1 MGKYNFTRTTKNNI
15 KYLDLIQNNMIEHS
29 NLLDKVW
36 YVKDNQIS
44 EVTIV
49 SKTRDSY
56 YGTEKVIKIVKDNTL
71 LDVALSTLF
80 YTQEEACNYI
90 LDKVNTEIS
99 SVENT
104 MNTVIQSL
112 GELYNLRHSIEAVIK
127 NLSKQ

>member
-1 MGKYNFTRTTKNNI
+1 
-15 KYLDLIQNNMIEHS
+15 MIEHS

-56 YGTEKVIKIVKDNTL
+56 YSTEKVIKIVKDNTL

-80 YTQEEACNYI
+80 YTQEEVYNYV

-112 GELYNLRHSIEAVIK
+112 VELYNLRHSIEAVIK

>member
-1 MGKYNFTRTTKNNI
+1 
-15 KYLDLIQNNMIEHS
+15 MIEHS

-44 EVTIV
+44 KVTIV

-80 YTQEEACNYI
+80 YTQKEACNYV

-99 SVENT
+99 NVENT

-112 GELYNLRHSIEAVIK
+112 VELYNLRHSIEAVIK

>member
-1 MGKYNFTRTTKNNI
+1 
-15 KYLDLIQNNMIEHS
+15 MIEHS

-80 YTQEEACNYI
+80 YTQEEAYNYV

-112 GELYNLRHSIEAVIK
+112 VELYNLRHSIEAIIK
-127 NLSKQ
+127 NLSK

>member
-1 MGKYNFTRTTKNNI
+1 
-15 KYLDLIQNNMIEHS
+15 MIEHS

-36 YVKDNQIS
+36 YIKDNQIS

-80 YTQEEACNYI
+80 YTQEEAYNYV

-112 GELYNLRHSIEAVIK
+112 VELYNLRHSIEAVIK
-127 NLSKQ
+127 NLSK

>member
-1 MGKYNFTRTTKNNI
+1 
-15 KYLDLIQNNMIEHS
+15 MIES
-29 NLLDKVW
+29 FNLLDKVW
-36 YVKDNQIS
+36 YVKGNQIS

-80 YTQEEACNYI
+80 YTQEEAYNYV

-112 GELYNLRHSIEAVIK
+112 VELYNLRHSIEAVIK

>member
-1 MGKYNFTRTTKNNI
+1 
-15 KYLDLIQNNMIEHS
+15 MIEHS

-44 EVTIV
+44 KVTIV

-80 YTQEEACNYI
+80 YTQEEAYNYV

-112 GELYNLRHSIEAVIK
+112 VELYNLRHSIEAVIK

>member
-1 MGKYNFTRTTKNNI
+1 
-15 KYLDLIQNNMIEHS
+15 MIGHS

-80 YTQEEACNYI
+80 YTQEEAYNYV
-90 LDKVNTEIS
+90 LGKVNTEIS

-112 GELYNLRHSIEAVIK
+112 VELYNLRHSIEAVIK

>member
-1 MGKYNFTRTTKNNI
+1 
-15 KYLDLIQNNMIEHS
+15 MIEHS

-36 YVKDNQIS
+36 YVKGNQIN

-49 SKTRDSY
+49 SKIRNSY

-80 YTQEEACNYI
+80 YTQEEAYNYV

-112 GELYNLRHSIEAVIK
+112 VELYNLRHSIEAVIK

>member
-1 MGKYNFTRTTKNNI
+1 
-15 KYLDLIQNNMIEHS
+15 MIEHS

-44 EVTIV
+44 KVTIV

-80 YTQEEACNYI
+80 YTQEEAYNYV
-90 LDKVNTEIS
+90 LNKVNTEIS

-112 GELYNLRHSIEAVIK
+112 VELYNLRHNIKAVIK

>member
-1 MGKYNFTRTTKNNI
+1 
-15 KYLDLIQNNMIEHS
+15 MIEHS

-44 EVTIV
+44 KVTIV
-49 SKTRDSY
+49 SKTHDSY

-80 YTQEEACNYI
+80 YTQEEAYNYV

-112 GELYNLRHSIEAVIK
+112 VELYNLRHSIEAVIK

>member
-1 MGKYNFTRTTKNNI
+1 
-15 KYLDLIQNNMIEHS
+15 MIEHS

-80 YTQEEACNYI
+80 YTQEEAYNYV

-112 GELYNLRHSIEAVIK
+112 VELYNLRHSIEAVIK

>member
-1 MGKYNFTRTTKNNI
+1 MGKYDFTRTTKNNI
-15 KYLDLIQNNMIEHS
+15 EYLDLIQSNMIEHS

-49 SKTRDSY
+49 SKTHDSY
-56 YGTEKVIKIVKDNTL
+56 YGTEKVITIVKDNTL
-71 LDVALSTLF
+71 LDAALSTLF
-80 YTQEEACNYI
+80 YTQEEAYNYV

-112 GELYNLRHSIEAVIK
+112 VELYNLRHSIEAIIK

>member
-1 MGKYNFTRTTKNNI
+1 
-15 KYLDLIQNNMIEHS
+15 MIGHS

-80 YTQEEACNYI
+80 YIQEEAYNYV

-112 GELYNLRHSIEAVIK
+112 VELYNLRHSIEAVIK
-127 NLSKQ
+127 ILSKQ

>member
-1 MGKYNFTRTTKNNI
+1 
-15 KYLDLIQNNMIEHS
+15 MIEHS

-36 YVKDNQIS
+36 YVKGNQIN

-49 SKTRDSY
+49 SKIRNSY

-71 LDVALSTLF
+71 LDVELSTLF
-80 YTQEEACNYI
+80 YTQEEACNYV

-112 GELYNLRHSIEAVIK
+112 VELYNLRHSIEAVIK

>member
-1 MGKYNFTRTTKNNI
+1 
-15 KYLDLIQNNMIEHS
+15 MIEHS

-49 SKTRDSY
+49 SKIRDSY

-80 YTQEEACNYI
+80 YTQEEAYNYV

-99 SVENT
+99 SIENT

-112 GELYNLRHSIEAVIK
+112 VELYNLRHSIEAVIK
-127 NLSKQ
+127 SL

>member
-1 MGKYNFTRTTKNNI
+1 
-15 KYLDLIQNNMIEHS
+15 MIEHS

-112 GELYNLRHSIEAVIK
+112 VELYNLRHSIEAVIK

>member
-1 MGKYNFTRTTKNNI
+1 
-15 KYLDLIQNNMIEHS
+15 MIEHS

-80 YTQEEACNYI
+80 YTQEEAYNYV

-112 GELYNLRHSIEAVIK
+112 VELYNLRHSIEAIIK

>member
-1 MGKYNFTRTTKNNI
+1 
-15 KYLDLIQNNMIEHS
+15 MIEHS

-71 LDVALSTLF
+71 LDVALYTLF
-80 YTQEEACNYI
+80 YTQEEAYNYV

-112 GELYNLRHSIEAVIK
+112 VELYNLRHNIEAIIK